1 MTTGSYRFPLGPF
14 QCVAISDGIFDYP
27 LDAFFASASREEVLR
42 FSSCSVRKQVV
53 HEHLSDRAL
62 SLCGPWMLISD
73 ELSPRVCGDGSY
85 FGNIVLQHQRAQ
97 GIPKADRSE
106 TMVCFGQGLVLQS
119 RSSAGWAEATYG
131 ESLRRKRVSGRLL
144 QGWVAGGMPRP
155 APYWSPWRAPTRFWR
170 NRGCAHD

>member
-14 QCVAISDGIFDYP
+14 QCVSISDGIFDYP

-106 TMVCFGQGLVLQS
+106 TMVCFDQGLVLQS
-119 RSSAGWAEATYG
+119 RSSAGLG
-131 ESLRRKRVSGRLL
+131 
-144 QGWVAGGMPRP
+144 
-155 APYWSPWRAPTRFWR
+155 
-170 NRGCAHD
+170 